1 MKETRMPM
9 FKVFGTEPIFNPLF
23 PEKQTDHHILPVQN
37 NEYRQAGNNILRF
50 WHLAKDFNPQ
60 FPEKQNKPKNSRK
73 VRGGGRDF
81 FPSFNEFF
89 SGFVRLKQEFW
100 KTGRCTRSLVARSPD
115 VWADVLV
122 RSLSH
127 DYCAKKAEWSDHT
140 AVVVLW

>member
-1 MKETRMPM
+1 M

-23 PEKQTDHHILPVQN
+23 PEKQTDHHILPVRWCLLQN
-37 NEYRQAGNNILRF
+37 KEYRQTGNNVLRF

-60 FPEKQNKPKNSRK
+60 FPEKQKKSKNSHK

-81 FPSFNEFF
+81 YFFSLNELL
-89 SGFVRLKQEFW
+89 SGFVRLKQEFCR
-100 KTGRCTRSLVARSPD
+100 TGRCTRSLVARSPD

-127 DYCAKKAEWSDHT
+127 DNCAKKAE
-140 AVVVLW
+140 